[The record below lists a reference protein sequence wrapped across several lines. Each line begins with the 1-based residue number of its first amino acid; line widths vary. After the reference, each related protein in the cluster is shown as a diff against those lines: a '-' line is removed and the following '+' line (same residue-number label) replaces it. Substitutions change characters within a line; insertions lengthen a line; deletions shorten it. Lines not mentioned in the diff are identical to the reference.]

1 LENLEK
7 LKQCAACGEWLA
19 ESRFHRNSATRDG
32 RHAYCRLC
40 RKRKRLARI
49 LAGGKQPRRR
59 AQGVPVYVI
68 ANGAWRLIEVLL
80 PGAGK

>member
-1 LENLEK
+1 MDMDK
-7 LKQCAACGEWLA
+7 LKKCAACQEWLA
-19 ESRFHRNSATRDG
+19 ESRFHLNRATRDG

-49 LAGGKQPRRR
+49 LAGGKQRRPR

-68 ANGAWRLIEVLL
+68 ENGEWRLIEVLL
-80 PGAGK
+80 PGGGQ